1 MPMSKILWHAQT
13 LVAVLL
19 ASGATSACAQ
29 LPAFPGAE
37 GFGRL
42 ATGGRGGDVYRVTNL
57 NNSGAGSLRNGITTA
72 PAAGRTIV
80 FDVAGTIRLA
90 SSLNLGGR
98 DNITIA
104 GQTAPA
110 GGITLADHGLRI
122 DNADNVILQHIRIRP
137 GSTFGSQDPDAI
149 WVSNSANVI
158 IDHVTASWGVDETI
172 SVTNDSN
179 NVTVQW
185 STMTQGLF
193 NAGHSGDDGVGHSYG
208 SLLNGGRYSF
218 HHNLYAHSKSRH
230 PRAQDSGNRYLM
242 VDWVNNVVANPG
254 DEFGNSDA
262 DDPYDMNLVGNYGIK
277 GPQSGSNTS
286 YLMRPQDVDSR
297 FYVAGNMMDAD
308 RNLVLN
314 GVPMNG
320 GQAFRPG
327 GAFTLMPQRFDFP
340 QVTTHTAEQAY
351 IQVMSRAGAN
361 RYRDA
366 IDRRTIRTVMNHLR
380 GFIDTE
386 ADWGGWPDLPTGAA
400 APDANGDGV
409 PDAWATANGFDP
421 SSPLNQTFAPDG
433 YTYLEKYIHSL
444 SQGAYPAAGTTTHTI
459 PTSFGRGA
467 DAQVSENG
475 GAMAVAAGDG
485 AGDSLT
491 AEWAGATGSVNQ
503 AIVLRFDLS
512 QVAPGSL
519 NAARLELTTASSV
532 TGAHTFMVYGL
543 EHDAAGGNWEEASID
558 FATAPGLVFDG
569 ASGTLGVSNAFN
581 ATNHPD
587 NPNLLTL
594 GQITIPTT
602 AAGETVSL
610 TNPNL
615 AVFLNLAAYY
625 EGQPAEDLAT
635 IVLQQTTIGTPA
647 SFVSKE
653 GDALLAPR
661 LVIGGLVDAGPQF
674 DPADFNG
681 DGVVSDADLSVWSSH
696 FGTPNGASRT
706 TGDADADGDVDGG
719 DFLVWQRR
727 LGNASPAAKRSS
739 ARVPEPNGAALA
751 LAVLASLAARSHSM
765 SGRGLL
771 QSPA

>member
-1 MPMSKILWHAQT
+1 MILL
-13 LVAVLL
+13 LVALF
-19 ASGATSACAQ
+19 ASGGVIAHAQ

-42 ATGGRGGDVYRVTNL
+42 AAGGRGGDVYRVTNL

-122 DNADNVILQHIRIRP
+122 DNADNVILQHLRIRP
-137 GSTFGSQDPDAI
+137 GSTSGSQDPDAI
-149 WVSNSANVI
+149 WVSNSSNVI

-230 PRAQDSGNRYLM
+230 PRPQDSGNRHLM
-242 VDWVNNVVANPG
+242 LDWVNNVVANPG
-254 DEFGNSDA
+254 DEFGYSDE

-277 GPQSGSNTS
+277 GPQSGSNNNN
-286 YLMRPQDVDSR
+286 LMRPRDVDSR

-327 GAFTLMPQRFDFP
+327 GAFTLMPQRFNFP

-351 IQVMSRAGAN
+351 IHVMSRAGAN

-386 ADWGGWPDLPTGAA
+386 DDWGGWPELPTGAA

-421 SSPLNQTFAPDG
+421 SMPLHQTFAPDG
-433 YTYLEKYIHSL
+433 YSYLEKYIHSL
-444 SQGAYPAAGTTTHTI
+444 TPNAYPAAGTTVHTI

-467 DAQVSENG
+467 DAMVSENG
-475 GAMAVAAGDG
+475 GAMAVAGGDG
-485 AGDSLT
+485 VGATLSAAWDG
-491 AEWAGATGSVNQ
+491 AAGAVNQ

-519 NAARLELTTASSV
+519 NAARLELTTASAV

-543 EHDAAGGNWEEASID
+543 EYDAAGGDWDETAID
-558 FATAPGLVFDG
+558 FVSAPGLAFDG
-569 ASGTLGVSNAFN
+569 VSGTLGVNNAFN

-625 EGQPAEDLAT
+625 QDEAAEGLAT
-635 IVLQQTTIGTPA
+635 IVLQQTTLGTPA

-653 GDALLAPR
+653 GDPQLAPR
-661 LVIGGLVDAGPQF
+661 LVVNGLIDAAPQF
-674 DPADFNG
+674 DSADFNG
-681 DGVVSDADLSVWSSH
+681 DGLVSDADLAVWSEN
-696 FGTPNGASRT
+696 FGAIAGANRAS
-706 TGDADADGDVDGG
+706 GDADADGDVDGG
-719 DFLVWQRR
+719 DFLVWQQR
-727 LGNASPAAKRSS
+727 LGNASPAAHPPSGQ
-739 ARVPEPNGAALA
+739 VPEPTGAALA
-751 LAVLASLAARSHSM
+751 AFAIAALTARGHSM
-765 SGRGLL
+765 RGRRLL

>member
-1 MPMSKILWHAQT
+1 MTKVRTNTAW
-13 LVAVLL
+13 LL
-19 ASGATSACAQ
+19 AAFLGCGSGIAHAQ

-42 ATGGRGGDVYRVTNL
+42 ASGGRGGDVYRVTNL
-57 NNSGAGSLRNGITTA
+57 NNSGAGSLRNGIITA
-72 PAAGRTIV
+72 PASGRTIV
-80 FDVAGTIRLA
+80 FDVAGTIRLT
-90 SSLNLGGR
+90 SSLNFGGR

-122 DNADNVILQHIRIRP
+122 DNADNIILQHLRIRP

-149 WVSNSANVI
+149 WVSNSSNVI

-230 PRAQDSGNRYLM
+230 PRPQDSGNRRLM
-242 VDWVNNVVANPG
+242 LDWVNNVVANPG
-254 DEFGNSDA
+254 DEFGYSDE

-277 GPQSGSNTS
+277 GPQSGSNNS
-286 YLMRPQDVDSR
+286 NLMRPRDVDSR
-297 FYVAGNMMDAD
+297 FYVEGNRMDSD
-308 RNLVLN
+308 RGLVLN
-314 GVPMNG
+314 GVPVNG
-320 GQAFRPG
+320 AQAFRPG
-327 GAFTLMPQRFDFP
+327 STYTLMSERFDFP

-366 IDRRTIRTVMNHLR
+366 IDRRTIRTVMNHLP
-380 GFIDTE
+380 GFIDTQE
-386 ADWGGWPDLPTGAA
+386 DWGGWPELPTGAA

-409 PDAWATANGFDP
+409 PDAWAADNGFDAAT
-421 SSPLNQTFAPDG
+421 PLHQTFAPDG
-433 YTYLEKYIHSL
+433 YSYLEKYIHSL
-444 SQGAYPAAGTTTHTI
+444 TPNAYPAVGTTTHTL

-475 GAMAVAAGDG
+475 GTMAVAGGDG
-485 AGDSLT
+485 WGESLT
-491 AEWAGATGSVNQ
+491 AAWSGAAGGVNQ

-512 QVAPGSL
+512 QLVPGSL
-519 NAARLELTTASSV
+519 NAARLELTTASPV

-543 EHDAAGGNWEEASID
+543 EHDAAGGDWDEAAID
-558 FATAPGLVFDG
+558 FATAPGLAFDG
-569 ASGTLGVSNAFN
+569 NSGTLGASNTFTM
-581 ATNHPD
+581 TNHPD
-587 NPNLLTL
+587 NPDLLTL

-625 EGQPAEDLAT
+625 QNDPAESLAT
-635 IVLQQTTIGTPA
+635 IVLQQTTNGTPA
-647 SFVSKE
+647 SFLSKE
-653 GDALLAPR
+653 GDPLLAPR
-661 LVIGGLVDAGPQF
+661 LVVEGLFDAAPQF

-681 DGVVSDADLSVWSSH
+681 DGFVGDADLAVWAAN
-696 FGTPNGASRT
+696 FGAATGASRI
-706 TGDADADGDVDGG
+706 TGDADADGDVDGS
-719 DFLVWQRR
+719 DFLVWQQR
-727 LGNASPAAKRSS
+727 LGNAPLAAQPSS
-739 ARVPEPNGAALA
+739 APVPEPTGAALVASAVAA
-751 LAVLASLAARSHSM
+751 LAAFGHSKR
-765 SGRGLL
+765 GRRLL
-771 QSPA
+771 QSEA